1 MRDLEGITTENEI
14 ATAVAD
20 EIDYR
25 RANGGTSFLRYRLE
39 RGTSDELLDRIAVA
53 VADEIE
59 RRAEDKALR
68 EAHPNMHCPVPTTG
82 NPRHC
87 EC

>member
-1 MRDLEGITTENEI
+1 
-14 ATAVAD
+14 
-20 EIDYR
+20 
-25 RANGGTSFLRYRLE
+25 
-39 RGTSDELLDRIAVA
+39 LLDRIAVA